1 MHSIKDTHSS
11 IPQHTLGQG
20 AVGFHATEQGTEI
33 SLLHHMNKIN
43 QALYMVTDLIDDTVS
58 LRSAIRNTGISIGQ
72 TFIDVISTSKYT
84 TLKHMID
91 IKNNLVYLMHS
102 FDMLYRY
109 HNVSQ
114 MNYQIIHT
122 ELEKIYTHVS
132 SYIQEKEST
141 RDSTAETLHTDFFK
155 APKELSVSTR
165 EVFSEKKHDNPISLL
180 QEVTI
185 PTEPTTV
192 VSDYVI
198 KDIKKD
204 THPVKVSPTLATPPV
219 VISAKE
225 KRHSNII
232 NILKQKKDA
241 SINDICNLFKD
252 CSSKTIQRDLIELI
266 KNKKVVKRGDR
277 RWSTYSLK

>member
-11 IPQHTLGQG
+11 TPQHTLGQG
-20 AVGFHATEQGTEI
+20 AVGFHATEQATEI

-58 LRSAIRNTGISIGQ
+58 LRSVIRNTGISIGH
-72 TFIDVISTSKYT
+72 TFIEVISTSKYT

-132 SYIQEKEST
+132 TYIQEKEST
-141 RDSTAETLHTDFFK
+141 RDSIAETLHTDFFK
-155 APKELSVSTR
+155 APKDLSVSTR
-165 EVFSEKKHDNPISLL
+165 EVFSEKKHDDSLPLL

-185 PTEPTTV
+185 PTE
-192 VSDYVI
+192 VSHHVI
-198 KDIKKD
+198 KDIPKD
-204 THPVKVSPTLATPPV
+204 THPAKVPLTVATPPG